1 MKNKKLIMIFA
12 IIIIVVSARICVSAE
27 TYEYDKLNRL
37 VKVVH
42 DDGSYT
48 EYKYDKNGNLISVKV
63 YNKETT
69 KKEQET
75 TKKNPETTK
84 KESETTKK
92 ESETT
97 KKESETTKKESETTK
112 KNPETTKKE
121 SETTKK
127 NQETTKKES
136 ETTKK
141 NQETT
146 KKESE
151 TTKKYE
157 DKKQQNNAE
166 NRIEQVIEK
175 TKRTRARND
184 NVLNQPFNSVL
195 SIIKQYDENNENNK
209 SKNSVNGETDSKVV
223 KNTGNDTTLNKTYRD
238 SKTNNTNRFSVN
250 NNATSTPYMTARKL
264 FEKISDNVN
273 SRAMKMNEYI
283 YKIIMFINLMR
294 VS

>member
-1 MKNKKLIMIFA
+1 MKNKKLIMIFV

-75 TKKNPETTK
+75 TKK
-84 KESETTKK
+84 
-92 ESETT
+92 
-97 KKESETTKKESETTK
+97 
-112 KNPETTKKE
+112 
-121 SETTKK
+121 
-127 NQETTKKES
+127 ES

-175 TKRTRARND
+175 TKRTQARND

-238 SKTNNTNRFSVN
+238 SKTNNTNHFSVN

-283 YKIIMFINLMR
+283 YKIIMFIKLMR

>member
-1 MKNKKLIMIFA
+1 MKNKKLIMIFV

-75 TKKNPETTK
+75 TKENPETTK

-92 ESETT
+92 ES
-97 KKESETTKKESETTK
+97 
-112 KNPETTKKE
+112 ETTKKE

-175 TKRTRARND
+175 TKRTQARND

-283 YKIIMFINLMR
+283 YKIIMFIKLMR

>member
-1 MKNKKLIMIFA
+1 MKNKKLIMIFV

-92 ESETT
+92 EL
-97 KKESETTKKESETTK
+97 ETTK

-175 TKRTRARND
+175 TKRTQARND

-283 YKIIMFINLMR
+283 YKIIMFIKLMR

>member
-1 MKNKKLIMIFA
+1 MKNKKLIMIFV

-75 TKKNPETTK
+75 TKK
-84 KESETTKK
+84 
-92 ESETT
+92 
-97 KKESETTKKESETTK
+97 
-112 KNPETTKKE
+112 
-121 SETTKK
+121 
-127 NQETTKKES
+127 ES

-175 TKRTRARND
+175 TKRTQARND

-283 YKIIMFINLMR
+283 YKIIMFIKLMR

>member
-1 MKNKKLIMIFA
+1 MKNKKLIMIFV

-75 TKKNPETTK
+75 TKK
-84 KESETTKK
+84 
-92 ESETT
+92 
-97 KKESETTKKESETTK
+97 
-112 KNPETTKKE
+112 
-121 SETTKK
+121 
-127 NQETTKKES
+127 
-136 ETTKK
+136 
-141 NQETT
+141 
-146 KKESE
+146 
-151 TTKKYE
+151 E

-175 TKRTRARND
+175 TKRTQARND

-238 SKTNNTNRFSVN
+238 SKTNNTNHFSVN

>member
-1 MKNKKLIMIFA
+1 MKNKKLIMIFV

-69 KKEQET
+69 KK
-75 TKKNPETTK
+75 
-84 KESETTKK
+84 
-92 ESETT
+92 
-97 KKESETTKKESETTK
+97 
-112 KNPETTKKE
+112 
-121 SETTKK
+121 

-175 TKRTRARND
+175 TKRTQARND

-209 SKNSVNGETDSKVV
+209 SKNSVYGETDSKVV

-238 SKTNNTNRFSVN
+238 SKTNNTNHFSVN

-283 YKIIMFINLMR
+283 YKIIMFIKLMR
-294 VS
+294 AS

>member
-1 MKNKKLIMIFA
+1 MKNKKLIMIFV

-92 ESETT
+92 
-97 KKESETTKKESETTK
+97 
-112 KNPETTKKE
+112 
-121 SETTKK
+121 
-127 NQETTKKES
+127 
-136 ETTKK
+136 

-175 TKRTRARND
+175 TKRTQVRND

>member
-1 MKNKKLIMIFA
+1 MKNKKLIMIFV

-84 KESETTKK
+84 KNQETTRKESETTKKNQETTRK

-97 KKESETTKKESETTK
+97 KKES
-112 KNPETTKKE
+112 
-121 SETTKK
+121 
-127 NQETTKKES
+127 ETTKKES

-175 TKRTRARND
+175 TKRTQARND

-195 SIIKQYDENNENNK
+195 NVIKQYDENNENNK

-223 KNTGNDTTLNKTYRD
+223 KNTGNHTTLNTTNRD
-238 SKTNNTNRFSVN
+238 SKINNTNRFSVN
-250 NNATSTPYMTARKL
+250 NNATSMPYMTARRL

-273 SRAMKMNEYI
+273 NRAMKINEYI
-283 YKIIMFINLMR
+283 YKIITFINLMR
-294 VS
+294 VV

>member
-1 MKNKKLIMIFA
+1 MKNKKLIMIFV

-75 TKKNPETTK
+75 TKK
-84 KESETTKK
+84 
-92 ESETT
+92 
-97 KKESETTKKESETTK
+97 
-112 KNPETTKKE
+112 E

-175 TKRTRARND
+175 TKRTQARND

-283 YKIIMFINLMR
+283 YKIIMFIKLMR

>member
-1 MKNKKLIMIFA
+1 MKNKKLIMIFV

-97 KKESETTKKESETTK
+97 KKESETTKK
-112 KNPETTKKE
+112 
-121 SETTKK
+121 

-175 TKRTRARND
+175 TKRTQARND

-209 SKNSVNGETDSKVV
+209 SKNSVNGKTDSKVV

>member
-1 MKNKKLIMIFA
+1 MKNKKLIMIFV

-92 ESETT
+92 
-97 KKESETTKKESETTK
+97 
-112 KNPETTKKE
+112 NPETTKKE

-175 TKRTRARND
+175 TKRTQARND

-283 YKIIMFINLMR
+283 YKIIMFIKLMR

>member
-1 MKNKKLIMIFA
+1 MKNKKLIMIFV

-92 ESETT
+92 
-97 KKESETTKKESETTK
+97 
-112 KNPETTKKE
+112 
-121 SETTKK
+121 

-175 TKRTRARND
+175 TKRTQARND

-238 SKTNNTNRFSVN
+238 SKTNNTNHFSVN

>member
-1 MKNKKLIMIFA
+1 MKNKKLIMIFV

-92 ESETT
+92 
-97 KKESETTKKESETTK
+97 
-112 KNPETTKKE
+112 
-121 SETTKK
+121 
-127 NQETTKKES
+127 
-136 ETTKK
+136 

-175 TKRTRARND
+175 TKRTQARND

-283 YKIIMFINLMR
+283 YKIIMFIKLMR

>member
-1 MKNKKLIMIFA
+1 MKNKKLIMIFV

-69 KKEQET
+69 KKEQ
-75 TKKNPETTK
+75 
-84 KESETTKK
+84 ETTKK

-175 TKRTRARND
+175 TKRTQARND

-209 SKNSVNGETDSKVV
+209 IKNSVNGETDSKVV

-283 YKIIMFINLMR
+283 YKIIMFIKLMR

>member
-1 MKNKKLIMIFA
+1 MKNKKLIMIFV

-75 TKKNPETTK
+75 TKK
-84 KESETTKK
+84 ESETTKK

-141 NQETT
+141 
-146 KKESE
+146 
-151 TTKKYE
+151 YE

-175 TKRTRARND
+175 TKRTQARND

-283 YKIIMFINLMR
+283 YKIIMFIKLMR

>member
-1 MKNKKLIMIFA
+1 MKNKKLIMIFV

-75 TKKNPETTK
+75 TKKNQETTR

-92 ESETT
+92 ES
-97 KKESETTKKESETTK
+97 
-112 KNPETTKKE
+112 
-121 SETTKK
+121 
-127 NQETTKKES
+127 ETTKKES

-175 TKRTRARND
+175 TKRTQARND

-195 SIIKQYDENNENNK
+195 NVIKQYDENNENNK

-223 KNTGNDTTLNKTYRD
+223 KNTGNHTTLNTTNRD
-238 SKTNNTNRFSVN
+238 SKINNTNRFSVN
-250 NNATSTPYMTARKL
+250 NNATSTPYMTARRL

-273 SRAMKMNEYI
+273 NRAMKINEYI
-283 YKIIMFINLMR
+283 YKIITFINLMR
-294 VS
+294 VV

>member
-1 MKNKKLIMIFA
+1 MKNKKLIMIFV

-75 TKKNPETTK
+75 TKK
-84 KESETTKK
+84 ESETTKK
-92 ESETT
+92 ES
-97 KKESETTKKESETTK
+97 
-112 KNPETTKKE
+112 
-121 SETTKK
+121 
-127 NQETTKKES
+127 ETTKKES

-175 TKRTRARND
+175 TKRTQARND

-223 KNTGNDTTLNKTYRD
+223 KNTGNDITLNKTYRD

-250 NNATSTPYMTARKL
+250 NNATNTPYMTARKL

>member
-1 MKNKKLIMIFA
+1 MKNKKLIMIFV

-92 ESETT
+92 
-97 KKESETTKKESETTK
+97 
-112 KNPETTKKE
+112 
-121 SETTKK
+121 
-127 NQETTKKES
+127 
-136 ETTKK
+136 

-175 TKRTRARND
+175 TKRTQARND

-209 SKNSVNGETDSKVV
+209 SKNSVNCETDSKVV

-238 SKTNNTNRFSVN
+238 SKTNNTNHFSVN

>member
-1 MKNKKLIMIFA
+1 MKNKKLIMIFV

-75 TKKNPETTK
+75 TKK
-84 KESETTKK
+84 
-92 ESETT
+92 
-97 KKESETTKKESETTK
+97 ESETTKKESETTK
-112 KNPETTKKE
+112 KNP
-121 SETTKK
+121 
-127 NQETTKKES
+127 
-136 ETTKK
+136 
-141 NQETT
+141 ETT

-175 TKRTRARND
+175 TKRTQARND

>member
-1 MKNKKLIMIFA
+1 MKNKKLIMIFV

-75 TKKNPETTK
+75 TKK
-84 KESETTKK
+84 ESETTKK

-127 NQETTKKES
+127 
-136 ETTKK
+136 
-141 NQETT
+141 
-146 KKESE
+146 
-151 TTKKYE
+151 YE

-175 TKRTRARND
+175 TKRTQARND

>member
-1 MKNKKLIMIFA
+1 MKNKKLIMIFV

-75 TKKNPETTK
+75 TKK
-84 KESETTKK
+84 ESETTKK

-97 KKESETTKKESETTK
+97 KKES
-112 KNPETTKKE
+112 
-121 SETTKK
+121 
-127 NQETTKKES
+127 
-136 ETTKK
+136 
-141 NQETT
+141 ETT

-175 TKRTRARND
+175 TKRTQARND

-283 YKIIMFINLMR
+283 YKIIMFIKLMR

>member
-1 MKNKKLIMIFA
+1 MKNKKLIMIFV

-92 ESETT
+92 
-97 KKESETTKKESETTK
+97 
-112 KNPETTKKE
+112 
-121 SETTKK
+121 
-127 NQETTKKES
+127 
-136 ETTKK
+136 
-141 NQETT
+141 
-146 KKESE
+146 
-151 TTKKYE
+151 YE

-175 TKRTRARND
+175 TKRTQARND

-238 SKTNNTNRFSVN
+238 SKTNNTNHFSVN

>member
-75 TKKNPETTK
+75 TKK
-84 KESETTKK
+84 
-92 ESETT
+92 
-97 KKESETTKKESETTK
+97 
-112 KNPETTKKE
+112 
-121 SETTKK
+121 
-127 NQETTKKES
+127 ES

-175 TKRTRARND
+175 TKRTQARND

-238 SKTNNTNRFSVN
+238 SKTNNTNHFSVN

-294 VS
+294 VL

>member
-1 MKNKKLIMIFA
+1 MKNKKLIMIFV

-75 TKKNPETTK
+75 TKK
-84 KESETTKK
+84 
-92 ESETT
+92 
-97 KKESETTKKESETTK
+97 
-112 KNPETTKKE
+112 
-121 SETTKK
+121 
-127 NQETTKKES
+127 ES

-175 TKRTRARND
+175 TKRTQARND

-238 SKTNNTNRFSVN
+238 SKTNNTNHFSVN

>member
-1 MKNKKLIMIFA
+1 MKNKKLIMIFV

-63 YNKETT
+63 YNKETN
-69 KKEQET
+69 KKKSRKRQRRIRRRQR
-75 TKKNPETTK
+75 

-92 ESETT
+92 ES
-97 KKESETTKKESETTK
+97 
-112 KNPETTKKE
+112 
-121 SETTKK
+121 
-127 NQETTKKES
+127 ETTKKES

-175 TKRTRARND
+175 TKRTQARND

-238 SKTNNTNRFSVN
+238 SKTNNTNHFSVN

>member
-1 MKNKKLIMIFA
+1 MKDKKLIMIFV

-75 TKKNPETTK
+75 TKK
-84 KESETTKK
+84 ESETTKK

-141 NQETT
+141 
-146 KKESE
+146 
-151 TTKKYE
+151 YE

-175 TKRTRARND
+175 TKRTQVRND

-223 KNTGNDTTLNKTYRD
+223 KNTGNDTTLNKTYRE

>member
-1 MKNKKLIMIFA
+1 MKNKKLIMIFV

-92 ESETT
+92 EL
-97 KKESETTKKESETTK
+97 ETTK

-175 TKRTRARND
+175 TKRTQARND

-223 KNTGNDTTLNKTYRD
+223 KNTGNDTTLNKTYRE

-283 YKIIMFINLMR
+283 YKIIMFIKLMR